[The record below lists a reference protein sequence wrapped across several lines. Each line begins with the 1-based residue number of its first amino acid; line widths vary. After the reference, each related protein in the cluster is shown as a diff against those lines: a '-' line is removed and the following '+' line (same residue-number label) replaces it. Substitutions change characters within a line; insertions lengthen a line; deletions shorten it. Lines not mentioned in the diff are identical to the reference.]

1 MLKILP
7 IPKISHTLCH
17 FCVEKSFIG
26 VRMNTLTYLAEIVYG
41 AFIHLLEVVAP
52 QLQKSQSARGIFIED
67 ICATEGKAGDRL
79 WLILANP
86 IEGSLSLSFVLEEE
100 EVPADDVAQRGTLFT
115 FTVPQLRFSHD
126 TNLQLCLKGQS
137 MHISIPFT
145 YRAKE
150 NLGPQSQFESLVD
163 FAANGE
169 ISSLILPFSTYI
181 GEKDSEGNT
190 VLHISAKNSQ
200 SFALKLLLSAIPQ
213 EKKEEIVNI
222 RNDRGQTALHNAV
235 RAGDPDSV
243 HYLLSQGAATNI
255 LDNHKNTV
263 VHYLADAYNEAIFK
277 EILEAPAS
285 SESDFDALNEEGFSP
300 LHLAVRRL
308 KLSLIEMLLECGASI
323 NCADHGSRNALLHA
337 VNMND
342 VEIVQFLLSK
352 GADPNVEDE
361 NGETPLLLCAKTA
374 NYAIMGL
381 LIDAK
386 ADPQKKNKNETS
398 LADSDD
404 EMIKKVIA
412 GERVELPTKEPPPFS
427 PSDLT
432 TTRSPLFG
440 RSVPN
445 LNVNQDAGPTRL
457 APSRRVD
464 QQSHQEREE
473 DYERETNYTSQ
484 SNNGAT
490 ESDSEYIDDQPST
503 SSGSR
508 PKRSSRFNKRS
519 STSALEDDIS
529 CLDYLTR
536 LRLSKLMDEN
546 SKWQQLATELGCSH
560 MIELISICSD
570 DSSPTMIF
578 LDQFEQMPEAKI
590 SRVRSALSSL
600 QEEESVKLIDER
612 FIY

>member
-1 MLKILP
+1 MPEGVAVDERKATLP
-7 IPKISHTLCH
+7 
-17 FCVEKSFIG
+17 KSLSDTETRPVDYIKTTVDF
-26 VRMNTLTYLAEIVYG
+26 
-41 AFIHLLEVVAP
+41 EVVAP

-67 ICATEGKAGDRL
+67 ICATEGRAGDRL

-86 IEGSLSLSFVLEEE
+86 VEDQLSLSFTLEEQG
-100 EVPADDVAQRGTLFT
+100 VPADELFT
-115 FTVPQLRFSHD
+115 FTVPHLAFTED
-126 TNLQLCLKGQS
+126 TNVQLCLKSQS
-137 MHISIPFT
+137 MHLSIPFT
-145 YRAKE
+145 YKARISSS
-150 NLGPQSQFESLVD
+150 PTSQVESLVD

-169 ISSLILPFSTYI
+169 ISSLIIPFSSHI
-181 GEKDSEGNT
+181 GDKDSEGNT

-200 SFALKLLLSAIPQ
+200 SFALKLLLSAIPAEQ
-213 EKKEEIVNI
+213 KEEVVNT
-222 RNDRGQTALHNAV
+222 RNVRGQTALHNAV

-243 HYLLSQGAATNI
+243 HYLLSHGAATNI
-255 LDNHKNTV
+255 LDNHKNTVCDDETFSSVFEV

-285 SESDFDALNEEGFSP
+285 SESDFNALNEEGFAP

-308 KLSLIEMLLECGASI
+308 KLSLIEMLLEGGAAV
-323 NCADHGSRNALLHA
+323 NAADHASRTALLHA

-361 NGETPLLLCAKTA
+361 SGETPLLLCVKTA

-381 LIDAK
+381 LIDAG
-386 ADPQKKNKNETS
+386 ADPQRKNKNDTS
-398 LADSDD
+398 LADCD
-404 EMIKKVIA
+404 EEMVKKIVA
-412 GERVELPTKEPPPFS
+412 GERVELPTKEIPPS
-427 PSDLT
+427 APSDLN

-440 RSVPN
+440 RSLPN
-445 LNVNQDAGPTRL
+445 LNVNQNSAPTRL
-457 APSRRVD
+457 APPRRTD
-464 QQSHQEREE
+464 PQQNRTTLLNQTMPERSLTANIWTMNRQRVPEAGRKE
-473 DYERETNYTSQ
+473 V
-484 SNNGAT
+484 A
-490 ESDSEYIDDQPST
+490 
-503 SSGSR
+503 GSV
-508 PKRSSRFNKRS
+508 KV
-519 STSALEDDIS
+519 LV
-529 CLDYLTR
+529 
-536 LRLSKLMDEN
+536 LRRWK
-546 SKWQQLATELGCSH
+546 ELGCSH